1 MHVSSNSTGGGSR
14 SHEAANEDPEL
25 VRARR
30 NAQTNY
36 AANGRQGTQTGNGG
50 APGNNAAAQSRG
62 GNAGAKGTS
71 GTSGTSGTNNGAGQ
85 KQRSTQHE
93 ARADVHSGGNHGV
106 WLGVGALGLPG
117 QYAATRQNPVPA
129 NYVGAA
135 ANTTM
140 TAAEYLAW
148 AARNRSPLIAGG
160 YRAGMG
166 LGALVNTG
174 FDAYY
179 LKNAAVDL
187 SRDPQSQQAQWNFA
201 DATVHMIA
209 NGVAMVLTP
218 LAPAIGFAT
227 LALPNFSEV
236 GHALQL
242 NQQQA
247 ELEKKGQD
255 TESAEVGKSHTLA
268 SLNATPVVSW
278 FAPFYTKALTPEIEK
293 FERAHGNSENQPAP
307 SEFPPGTANDP
318 AVVDYYGNAMS
329 ERAQRTAQHMLPV
342 MQQRLKEAQAQA
354 PGTDTVTLVAR
365 WPQTF
370 FWPSSAP
377 PTEMRRFDRAIALTY
392 AAKSGSVVATW
403 FGRDIDG
410 TYRLPEDNH
419 GIALR
424 PDARH
429 QIFYSQIFTPGEP
442 TPVFPDKDS
451 ALVRQA

>member
-1 MHVSSNSTGGGSR
+1 VQVSSNSTGSGSQ
-14 SHEAANEDPEL
+14 SQDAASEDQEL
-25 VRARR
+25 VRARH
-30 NAQTNY
+30 NAQTNH
-36 AANGRQGTQTGNGG
+36 AANEGRGTQIGNGG
-50 APGNNAAAQSRG
+50 APANNAAAQQSRS
-62 GNAGAKGTS
+62 NAGT
-71 GTSGTSGTNNGAGQ
+71 NGAGQ
-85 KQRSTQHE
+85 NKGSATHD
-93 ARADVHSGGNHGV
+93 AHANVHTSGNHGV

-129 NYVGAA
+129 NYVGAGA
-135 ANTTM
+135 GTTM

-148 AARNRSPLIAGG
+148 AARNRSPLITGG

-174 FDAYY
+174 FDAYN
-179 LKNAAVDL
+179 LTNAAVDL
-187 SRDPQSQQAQWNFA
+187 SRDPQSQQAQWNIA
-201 DATVHMIA
+201 DAAVHMIS
-209 NGVAMVLTP
+209 NGVAMLLTP
-218 LAPAIGFAT
+218 LVPAAAFVP
-227 LALPNFSEV
+227 LVLPNFSAV
-236 GHALQL
+236 GHAVQL
-242 NQQQA
+242 NEQQA
-247 ELEKKGQD
+247 ELEKKGQA
-255 TESAEVGKSHTLA
+255 TESADVGKSHTLA
-268 SLNATPVVSW
+268 SLNATPVISW

-329 ERAQRTAQHMLPV
+329 ERAQQTAQNMLPI
-342 MQQRLKEAQAQA
+342 MQQRLRDAQTQS

-377 PTEMRRFDRAIALTY
+377 PKEMRRFDRAIALTY
-392 AAKSGSVVATW
+392 PAKTGAVVATW

-410 TYRLPEDNH
+410 SYRLPAANH
-419 GIALR
+419 DIALR

-429 QIFYSQIFTPGEP
+429 QIFYSQVFTPGEP